1 MKKLIRDSV
10 EKKREKDKKN
20 SNQRMRTQK
29 WIKKLNKKRYRVKKL
44 KIK

>member
-10 EKKREKDKKN
+10 GKKKDKKN

-29 WIKKLNKKRYRVKKL
+29 WIKNQIKKD
-44 KIK
+44 IE